1 MKNKIIQFLHV
12 LNEYRLYSK
21 NYVNMSYFFVFTFF
35 ILILSDRIDA
45 IQNVQLQA
53 LFTVISFL
61 VLILLPLAG
70 LYYIVEMIRSIC
82 RINKGQKS
90 TEKNKHVIV
99 SDIIYILFLIGLL

>member
-21 NYVNMSYFFVFTFF
+21 NYVNMSYFLVFTFI
-35 ILILSDRIDA
+35 ILMLSNLIDT
-45 IQNVQLQA
+45 IKNVQLQA
-53 LFTVISFL
+53 FFTVISFL

-70 LYYIVEMIRSIC
+70 LYYLVEMIRSIC
-82 RINKGQKS
+82 HIYKSQKG
-90 TEKNKHVIV
+90 TEKNKYVIV